1 LSRQERGESFFGWF
15 VPVGLKR
22 EELGGRAGALQAA
35 LVLDFAGE
43 KFTSV
48 ELMYGMLCD
57 LVPTTQS
64 LVALL
69 RAVVETLFCEYVLMR
84 LAWP

>member
-1 LSRQERGESFFGWF
+1 VFLSRKERGESFCGAFALL
-15 VPVGLKR
+15 GLKR

-57 LVPTTQS
+57 QVPQLS
-64 LVALL
+64 Q
-69 RAVVETLFCEYVLMR
+69 
-84 LAWP
+84 